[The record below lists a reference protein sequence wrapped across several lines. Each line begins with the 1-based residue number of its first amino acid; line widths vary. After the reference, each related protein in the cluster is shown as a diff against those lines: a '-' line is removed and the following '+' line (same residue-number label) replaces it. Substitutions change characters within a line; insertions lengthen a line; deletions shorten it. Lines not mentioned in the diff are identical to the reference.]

1 MAQGPRGIPDD
12 ILREIVSD
20 PDFQKLSEE
29 DQDMALSRFSQE
41 SFGGIQPTENLLQ
54 RMGKAAMQP
63 FMPDA
68 FGKPGMNQALQMS
81 GMAPYMGARG
91 AQEELLNEIEN
102 PIARFGAGV
111 VSDPLSWMGGSAVA
125 KGAGKVAKS
134 VIKPS
139 TVYGEA
145 VSKAPGKV
153 NFLQIIS
160 KHSDDPIVKKV
171 LDKAGIV
178 EKYGGRTLGE
188 GGSVSDNLAN
198 LTSEQ
203 AQNLINDMKV
213 GQTKGFLTGDLVKS
227 DKVNLSKFFGD
238 LSKAQ
243 NEALPGMKGAKK
255 LYGFSKGVG
264 KFAKKYGRAAAT
276 GVATGAGL
284 GIGGKIGYDIIS
296 GGK

>member
-188 GGSVSDNLAN
+188 GGSVSEKLAN
-198 LTSEQ
+198 LSAKEG
-203 AQNLINDMKV
+203 QNLINDVKL
-213 GQTKGFLTGDLVKS
+213 GKDALVSGKRI
-227 DKVNLSKFFGD
+227 KPNEVELSKFFSE

-243 NEALPGMKGAKK
+243 KGMGGAKK
-255 LYGFSKGVG
+255 LYGASKNVG
-264 KFAKKYGRAAAT
+264 KFVKSNVGKFVT
-276 GVATGAGL
+276 GSMFGAGA
-284 GIGGKIGYDIIS
+284 KTAYDVL
-296 GGK
+296 K